1 MTRVTHV
8 SDRRYLLWFG
18 YGPESWLLGNEKEI
32 TVAHKKTMKAAIVEK
47 FGAPLVVREVPI
59 PTPGPGQA
67 LVEIYAS
74 GVCHTDLHAVDGD
87 WPVKPTLPF
96 TPGHEGAGVV
106 VGLGPGVTHLK
117 EGDRVGIAWLHSAC
131 GHCVFCMSG
140 WETLC
145 PEQKN
150 SGYSVDGS
158 FAEYALASADYLGR
172 IPKNLSFIDAA
183 PILCA
188 GVTTYKGLKQT
199 EARPGEWV
207 VISGAGGLGHVAI
220 QYAKA
225 MGLHVAAVD
234 LGPEKLALARK
245 LGAEI
250 TIDAATQDPAKEVQ
264 KQIGGAHGV
273 LVTAV
278 SPNAF
283 KQAVGMLRRGGT
295 CVLNGLPPG
304 DFPVSIFD
312 MVLNG
317 YTLRGSIVGTRI
329 DLEEALAFAAEGKVK
344 ATIETLP
351 LDSINDVFSRLK
363 KGKVNGRVVLQLND
377 KASAKSATP
386 IARSMKVSA

>member
-1 MTRVTHV
+1 MA
-8 SDRRYLLWFG
+8 
-18 YGPESWLLGNEKEI
+18 KM
-32 TVAHKKTMKAAIVEK
+32 MKAAVVEK
-47 FGAPLVVREVPI
+47 FGQPLVVRDVPV

-67 LVEIYAS
+67 LVKIVAS
-74 GVCHTDLHAVDGD
+74 GVCHTDLHAADGD
-87 WPVKPTLPF
+87 WPIQPTLPF
-96 TPGHEGAGVV
+96 IPGHEGAGIVEV
-106 VGLGPGVTHLK
+106 LGAGVTHLK

-131 GHCVFCMSG
+131 GHCEFCLAG

-145 PEQKN
+145 LEQKN
-150 SGYSVDGS
+150 SGYSVNGS
-158 FAEYALASADYLGR
+158 FAEYALGQADYLGR
-172 IPKNLSFIDAA
+172 IPKSLSFVDAA

-199 EARPGEWV
+199 MARPGEWV

-234 LGPEKLALARK
+234 LGPEKMALARK

-250 TIDAATQDPAKEVQ
+250 TIDALTQDPPKEIQ

-278 SPNAF
+278 SPIAF

-312 MVLNG
+312 VVLNG
-317 YTLRGSIVGTRI
+317 YTIRGSIVGTRL
-329 DLEEALAFAAEGKVK
+329 DLEESLAFAADGKVK
-344 ATIETLP
+344 ATIETQP
-351 LDSINDVFSRLK
+351 LGSINDIFGRLK
-363 KGKVNGRVVLQLND
+363 KGKVNGRIVLDLEGNARQAPVAGREGELVGASG
-377 KASAKSATP
+377 KAW
-386 IARSMKVSA
+386 RH

>member
-1 MTRVTHV
+1 MST
-8 SDRRYLLWFG
+8 
-18 YGPESWLLGNEKEI
+18 I
-32 TVAHKKTMKAAIVEK
+32 KTMKAAIVEK
-47 FGAPLVVREVPI
+47 FGDPLVLREVPI
-59 PTPGPGQA
+59 PVPGPGQA
-67 LVEIYAS
+67 LVEVVAS

-87 WPVKPTLPF
+87 WPVKPKLPF
-96 TPGHEGAGVV
+96 TPGHEGAGIVV
-106 VGLGPGVTHLK
+106 AVGQGVSYLK

-131 GHCVFCMSG
+131 GHCEYCLSG

-145 PEQKN
+145 PEQQN
-150 SGYSVDGS
+150 SGYSVNGS
-158 FAEYALASADYLGR
+158 FAEYALGQADYLGR
-172 IPKNLSFIDAA
+172 IPKNLSFVDAA

-199 EARPGEWV
+199 GARPGEWV
-207 VISGAGGLGHVAI
+207 VISGCGGLGHVAV

-234 LGPEKLALARK
+234 LGPEKMALARK

-250 TIDAATQDPAKEVQ
+250 TIDAKTQDPVKEIQ

-278 SPNAF
+278 SPIAF
-283 KQAVGMLRRGGT
+283 KQGVGMLRRGGT

-304 DFPVSIFD
+304 EFPVSIFE

-317 YTLRGSIVGTRI
+317 YTLRGSIVGTRL
-329 DLEEALAFAAEGKVK
+329 DLEEALQFAAEGKVK

-351 LDSINDVFSRLK
+351 LDSINDIFTRLK
-363 KGKVNGRVVLQLND
+363 KGQVNGRVVLDL
-377 KASAKSATP
+377 KAKNAREAGPRELVAAT
-386 IARSMKVSA
+386 R